1 MTQSQKVIFLKY
13 LTLIHSIANSWKTNI
28 KTEIVDIPKK
38 PSILEQITKSKQTNK
53 YTYKLLMK
61 KKLTPEIKSEQKWIE
76 QFGDEGLNWNK
87 IYTNRLQATKDIRL
101 QNFQYKCLMRI
112 IPTNKYLLKC
122 KIGETALCEFC
133 TMEIETI
140 NHLFGECNY
149 VQHFWA
155 NLATF
160 LLRYNITMHFSLK
173 YVTFG
178 ITERAHCIETQ
189 VKNFIILLGK
199 YFIFKNKCLKTQPTI
214 SHFKVYLSQRI
225 NVEKHIY
232 FIKNRLAQFD
242 TKWVNLKPLI
252 EDNA

>member
-1 MTQSQKVIFLKY
+1 M
-13 LTLIHSIANSWKTNI
+13 
-28 KTEIVDIPKK
+28 PKK

-53 YTYKLLMK
+53 YTYKQLMK

-76 QFGDEGLNWNK
+76 QFGKEDLNWNK
-87 IYTNRLQATKDIRL
+87 IYSITNRLQATNDIRL

-140 NHLFGECNY
+140 NHLFWKSND
-149 VQHFWA
+149 VQHYWTIPT
-155 NLATF
+155 TF

-178 ITERAHCIETQ
+178 ITERAHCIENQ
-189 VKNFIILLGK
+189 VKNSILL
-199 YFIFKNKCLKTQPTI
+199 L
-214 SHFKVYLSQRI
+214 
-225 NVEKHIY
+225 
-232 FIKNRLAQFD
+232 
-242 TKWVNLKPLI
+242 
-252 EDNA
+252 